1 MQQDTDDLSMSVPL
15 NTLPSPRDYR
25 DSFQQ
30 EFELKQQKNG
40 NNVAFDYDWNQAD
53 GPLLEELLN

>member
-40 NNVAFDYDWNQAD
+40 NNVAFDYD
-53 GPLLEELLN
+53 